1 MDVAKR
7 ECILEAAVRAF
18 VRFGFKKASV
28 DAIARAAGV
37 AKGTI
42 YLACDS
48 KADLFYQAVHRE
60 LRAWIA
66 EVARTI
72 DPRLPADVLLKK
84 GAEVGIS
91 YLEARPLVRDLLLG
105 LHRANIPGWSERFD
119 ELRALG
125 QQNLIEVLRIGI
137 RQGIFRSDLDV
148 EPTAEVLQDMHL
160 SGYLFHLQ
168 GPDPRPEAYQE
179 RYKIG
184 FELVLNGLM
193 RR

>member
-1 MDVAKR
+1 
-7 ECILEAAVRAF
+7 
-18 VRFGFKKASV
+18 
-28 DAIARAAGV
+28 
-37 AKGTI
+37 
-42 YLACDS
+42 
-48 KADLFYQAVHRE
+48 
-60 LRAWIA
+60 
-66 EVARTI
+66 
-72 DPRLPADVLLKK
+72 
-84 GAEVGIS
+84 
-91 YLEARPLVRDLLLG
+91 
-105 LHRANIPGWSERFD
+105 
-119 ELRALG
+119 
-125 QQNLIEVLRIGI
+125 LIEVLRIGI